1 MSNPN
6 EAYALSETVPD
17 IGTIRETIFLAWMHV
32 GHFLSSSPVSDF
44 EVDGM
49 TFEVGGRNK
58 SKKQL
63 ATLPVDKSF
72 VVKDDVEY
80 AFQNS
85 IPLWMFG
92 FVY

>member
-1 MSNPN
+1 
-6 EAYALSETVPD
+6 V
-17 IGTIRETIFLAWMHV
+17 
-32 GHFLSSSPVSDF
+32 SSSPVSDF